1 MDIFQLIAVL
11 CPAAIPTLL
20 SCKKD
25 NKGAL
30 LIYMIY
36 TMIINTINLII
47 VYFIL
52 NHQGEAFSVSFTV
65 KYIALGVF
73 NGIVCFVIASIVNKY
88 FSIDFKIEKKR

>member
-52 NHQGEAFSVSFTV
+52 NHQGEAFSVSFTI
-65 KYIALGVF
+65 KYIALGIF
-73 NGIVCFVIASIVNKY
+73 NGLVCYLFAEVINKH
-88 FSIDFKIEKKR
+88 FKLSLTIERKK

>member
-25 NKGAL
+25 TKGAI

-73 NGIVCFVIASIVNKY
+73 NGLVCYLFASIFNKY
-88 FSIDFKIEKKR
+88 CSIDFKIEKKK